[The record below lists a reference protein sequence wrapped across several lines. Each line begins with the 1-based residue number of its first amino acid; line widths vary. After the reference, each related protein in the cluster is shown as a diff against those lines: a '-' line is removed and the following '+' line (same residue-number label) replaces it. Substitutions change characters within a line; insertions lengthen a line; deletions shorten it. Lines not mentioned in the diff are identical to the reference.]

1 MTKTVVHRYTFLIN
15 KCTVG
20 RLNMKYTL
28 TGKKIDELAGNKRA
42 EYPKYT
48 SQLIN
53 IANQNARGT
62 RADVVG
68 QLSELF
74 EEFRSSGMEITLENW
89 RAWYMKRYPDTI
101 EASVR
106 KIERHVENLRCAMQL
121 IDHDLI
127 LRWVDDLVIDKTF
140 AGLNLQK
147 AILASLAER
156 LGCEYRLATPEE
168 ESKGIDGYVGDTA
181 YSVKP
186 DTYRSKASLP
196 ERIDVKMIYYKK
208 NRGKLELEIDD

>member
-1 MTKTVVHRYTFLIN
+1 
-15 KCTVG
+15 
-20 RLNMKYTL
+20 MKYTL

-147 AILASLAER
+147 AILASLAGR

-186 DTYRSKASLP
+186 DTYRAKASLP

>member
-1 MTKTVVHRYTFLIN
+1 
-15 KCTVG
+15 
-20 RLNMKYTL
+20 MKYTL

-186 DTYRSKASLP
+186 DTYRAKASLP

>member
-186 DTYRSKASLP
+186 DTYRAKASLP

>member
-1 MTKTVVHRYTFLIN
+1 
-15 KCTVG
+15 
-20 RLNMKYTL
+20 MKYTL

-68 QLSELF
+68 QMSELF

-127 LRWVDDLVIDKTF
+127 L
-140 AGLNLQK
+140 AGSTTL
-147 AILASLAER
+147 S
-156 LGCEYRLATPEE
+156 
-168 ESKGIDGYVGDTA
+168 
-181 YSVKP
+181 
-186 DTYRSKASLP
+186 
-196 ERIDVKMIYYKK
+196 
-208 NRGKLELEIDD
+208 

>member
-1 MTKTVVHRYTFLIN
+1 MYMPAPAASAAARSPARCDAHNCPMAKRAGRGKSPSRLALLFLRFLQGCVLTKTVVHRYTFLIN

-140 AGLNLQK
+140 AEGHP
-147 AILASLAER
+147 R
-156 LGCEYRLATPEE
+156 LPCRAPRL
-168 ESKGIDGYVGDTA
+168 
-181 YSVKP
+181 
-186 DTYRSKASLP
+186 
-196 ERIDVKMIYYKK
+196 RIPPC
-208 NRGKLELEIDD
+208 NAR